1 MTTEAQ
7 RQGLGTFVNF
17 EFTLEHPDDDFLFLM
32 HEGKRIAI
40 FSQTGAT
47 EGSLQ
52 DECAKHLVFKHGWA
66 GYDVVRALAKD
77 NPSYL

>member
-1 MTTEAQ
+1 MVTEAQ

-17 EFTLEHPDDDFLFLM
+17 GFTLEHPDDHLILLLHDG
-32 HEGKRIAI
+32 EQVAI

-52 DECAKHLVFKHGWA
+52 HECARHLVMKHGWN
-66 GYDVVRALAKD
+66 GCLWSR
-77 NPSYL
+77 NS